1 MSLEVE
7 LILDVKAELG
17 EGPSW
22 DADSNVLYWVDIL
35 GKCIHTYEPTT
46 GKTGMIQLHEHI
58 GAVVPKKGGG
68 FAAVLQSGFYEVD
81 LPSEKLTA
89 IADPEEHLPNN
100 RFNDGKCDPKGRF
113 WAGTMPYDGE
123 EGKGNFYV
131 LEPNGHVKKVLDN
144 ITCSNGIAWNPENT
158 TMYYID
164 TPTRQVAAFDYDL
177 ETGEISNRR
186 VAVEIPQGMGVPDGM
201 TSDVEGNIWVAHWG
215 GYRVTKWNPNTG
227 EMLDSIP
234 IPAPQVTSCVFGG
247 NNMDELYITTARTGL
262 DEETLRE
269 YPHTGGL
276 FMIKTNTKGAPTY
289 KFGNLRD

>member
-1 MSLEVE
+1 MSYEVE

-22 DADSNVLYWVDIL
+22 EADSNVLYWVDIL
-35 GKCIHTYEPTT
+35 GKCIYTYEPAT
-46 GKTGMIQLHEHI
+46 GKTGKIQLEEHV

-68 FAAVLQSGFYEVD
+68 LAVVLQSGFYEID

-123 EGKGNFYV
+123 KGRGNFYV
-131 LEPNGHVKKVLDN
+131 LEPNGQVKKVLDN
-144 ITCSNGIAWNPENT
+144 ITCSNGIAWNPDFT
-158 TMYYID
+158 SMYYID
-164 TPTRQVAAFDYDL
+164 TPTMQVAAFDYDL

-186 VAVEIPQGMGVPDGM
+186 VAVQIPGGMGAPDGM
-201 TSDVEGNIWVAHWG
+201 TSDVEGNLWVAHWG
-215 GYRVTKWNPNTG
+215 GYRVTIWNPNTG

-234 IPAPQVTSCVFGG
+234 VPAPQVTSCVFGG
-247 NNMDELYITTARTGL
+247 ENMDELYITTARTGL
-262 DEETLRE
+262 SRE
-269 YPHTGGL
+269 ILEKYPHAGSL
-276 FMIKTNTKGAPTY
+276 FRVKTNTKGSSTY
-289 KFGNLRD
+289 KFGN